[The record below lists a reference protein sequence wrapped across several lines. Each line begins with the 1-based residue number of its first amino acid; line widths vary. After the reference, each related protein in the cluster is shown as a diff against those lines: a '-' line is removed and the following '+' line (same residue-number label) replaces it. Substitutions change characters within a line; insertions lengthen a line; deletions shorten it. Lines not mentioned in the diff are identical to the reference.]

1 MAAERHYL
9 RASQSSGASRQ
20 EVLHVEGIDKAIGR
34 DGILR
39 SRGAEIAAPRRPALA
54 AIPVGAT
61 DFRRGP
67 RPRIPA
73 GSSRDWRTPL
83 ELVLAAALSGSSYL
97 FLRIAAPMFG
107 PVPVIDLRLAI
118 GALPLTPFLWRS
130 RLQLAAAGW
139 WKILAI
145 GALNI
150 LVPLLLFAW
159 SSERAPAGVN
169 AIVFSMSV
177 PFTALTAF
185 LFFGERMGG
194 RRVVGMLAGLVGVVV
209 LAGGNLL
216 GAGIGAA
223 VAAGTLATLLYGAGA
238 NLVRRQF
245 RDIPATALVAAVL
258 ASNAL
263 LLVPLTVWTWPST
276 PIPMDA
282 WSSVVALGSLGTSVV
297 YVLYFRLIQR
307 IGAPSAATIA
317 YLAPVFGVLWA
328 WLALG
333 EALTVGMAAGGALI
347 LGGMLY
353 GQRQSMAPAV
363 QRPAPSRAPCMNC
376 DH

>member
-1 MAAERHYL
+1 ML
-9 RASQSSGASRQ
+9 RELTKLSDDM
-20 EVLHVEGIDKAIGR
+20 VF
-34 DGILR
+34 LR
-39 SRGAEIAAPRRPALA
+39 SHIAKVAALRRPALA
-54 AIPVGAT
+54 ATPVAAT
-61 DFRRGP
+61 GTRRGS

-73 GSSRDWRTPL
+73 RPGRDWRTPL
-83 ELVLAAALSGSSYL
+83 ELVVAAALSGSSFL
-97 FLRIAAPMFG
+97 FLRIAAPVFG
-107 PVPVIDLRLAI
+107 PAPVIDLRLAI
-118 GALPLTPFLWRS
+118 GALLLTPFLWRS

-139 WKILAI
+139 WKIVSI

-159 SSERAPAGVN
+159 SSERAPAGIN

-194 RRVVGMLAGLVGVVV
+194 RRVAGMLSGLVGVVV
-209 LAGGNLL
+209 LAGGNVL
-216 GAGIGAA
+216 GAGTGAA
-223 VAAGTLATLLYGAGA
+223 VAAGTLATLFYGAGA

-245 RDIPATALVAAVL
+245 RDIPATALVAALL

-263 LLVPLTVWTWPST
+263 LLVPLAIWTWPST
-276 PIPMDA
+276 PIPMEA
-282 WSSVVALGSLGTSVV
+282 WSSVVALGALGTSVV

-333 EALTVGMAAGGALI
+333 EALTAGMAAGGALI

-353 GQRQSMAPAV
+353 GQRKSMAPTV
-363 QRPAPSRAPCMNC
+363 RRPAPSREPCVNC
-376 DH
+376 NH

>member
-1 MAAERHYL
+1 ML
-9 RASQSSGASRQ
+9 RELTNLSDDMLS
-20 EVLHVEGIDKAIGR
+20 
-34 DGILR
+34 LR
-39 SRGAEIAAPRRPALA
+39 SRIAQGQALRKPAPD
-54 AIPVGAT
+54 AT
-61 DFRRGP
+61 PPTAKAPLRSRLH
-67 RPRIPA
+67 IPA
-73 GSSRDWRTPL
+73 MPNRDWRTPV
-83 ELVLAAALSGSSYL
+83 ELVLAAALSGSSFL
-97 FLRIAAPMFG
+97 FLRIAAPTFG
-107 PVPVIDLRLAI
+107 PAPVIDLRLAI
-118 GALPLTPFLWRS
+118 GALLLTPFLWRS

-139 WKILAI
+139 WKIASI

-169 AIVFSMSV
+169 AIVFSMAV

-185 LFFGERMGG
+185 LFFGERLGG
-194 RRVVGMLAGLVGVVV
+194 RRVVGMLSGLAGVIV
-209 LAGGNLL
+209 LAGGARL
-216 GAGIGAA
+216 GVGTGAA

-238 NLVRRQF
+238 NLVRQQF
-245 RDIPATALVAAVL
+245 RDIPATALVAALL
-258 ASNAL
+258 ASNTL
-263 LLVPLTVWTWPST
+263 LLVPLAVWTWPST

-307 IGAPSAATIA
+307 IGAPGAATIA
-317 YLAPVFGVLWA
+317 YLAPIFGVLWA

-353 GQRQSMAPAV
+353 GQRQSTTPAV
-363 QRPAPSRAPCMNC
+363 ARPALPREACVNC
-376 DH
+376 TR

>member
-1 MAAERHYL
+1 MLRELTKLSDDMVSLRGHIAKVAAL
-9 RASQSSGASRQ
+9 
-20 EVLHVEGIDKAIGR
+20 
-34 DGILR
+34 
-39 SRGAEIAAPRRPALA
+39 RRPALA
-54 AIPVGAT
+54 ATPLTAT
-61 DFRRGP
+61 SPRHGP
-67 RPRIPA
+67 RPRILSRP
-73 GSSRDWRTPL
+73 GRDWRTPL
-83 ELVLAAALSGSSYL
+83 ELVVAAALSGSSFL

-107 PVPVIDLRLAI
+107 PAPVIDLRLAI
-118 GALPLTPFLWRS
+118 GALLLTPFLWRS

-139 WKILAI
+139 WKIVSI

-150 LVPLLLFAW
+150 LAPLLLFAW
-159 SSERAPAGVN
+159 NSERAPAGVN
-169 AIVFSMSV
+169 AIVFSLSV
-177 PFTALTAF
+177 PFTTLTAF

-194 RRVVGMLAGLVGVVV
+194 RRVVGMLSGLVGVVV

-216 GAGIGAA
+216 GAGTGAA

-238 NLVRRQF
+238 NLVRQQF
-245 RDIPATALVAAVL
+245 GDIPPTALVAALL

-263 LLVPLTVWTWPST
+263 LLVPLAIWTWPST
-276 PIPMDA
+276 PISIGA

-333 EALTVGMAAGGALI
+333 EALTTSMAAGGALI
-347 LGGMLY
+347 LGGMWY
-353 GQRQSMAPAV
+353 GQQRSMAPAV
-363 QRPAPSRAPCMNC
+363 HRPAPSPEACMNC
-376 DH
+376 NH

>member
-1 MAAERHYL
+1 ML
-9 RASQSSGASRQ
+9 RELTKLSDDMVS
-20 EVLHVEGIDKAIGR
+20 
-34 DGILR
+34 LR
-39 SRGAEIAAPRRPALA
+39 SHVANAKAPRVPATGDAPDA
-54 AIPVGAT
+54 AAT
-61 DFRRGP
+61 RHRGSHLP
-67 RPRIPA
+67 SPA
-73 GSSRDWRTPL
+73 TPGRDWRTPL
-83 ELVLAAALSGSSYL
+83 ELVLAAALSGSSFL
-97 FLRIAAPMFG
+97 FLRIAAPTFG
-107 PVPVIDLRLAI
+107 PAPVIDLRLGV
-118 GALPLTPFLWRS
+118 GALLLTPFLWRS

-139 WKILAI
+139 WKIVSI

-169 AIVFSMSV
+169 AIVFSMAV

-185 LFFGERMGG
+185 LFFGERLGS
-194 RRVVGMLAGLVGVVV
+194 RRVVGMLSGLAGVVV

-216 GAGIGAA
+216 GADTGAA

-245 RDIPATALVAAVL
+245 RDIPATALVAALL

-263 LLVPLTVWTWPST
+263 LLVPLAIWTWPST
-276 PIPMDA
+276 PISLGA
-282 WSSVVALGSLGTSVV
+282 WSSVLALGSLGTSVV

-333 EALTVGMAAGGALI
+333 EALTPGMAAGGALI

-353 GQRQSMAPAV
+353 GQRQSTAPAV
-363 QRPAPSRAPCMNC
+363 KRPALPREACVNC
-376 DH
+376 NH